1 MVGSKEY
8 FIRQDAEDKRGV
20 INLINPIKRVMVKDW
35 DYVEKIW
42 DHIFERELRIN
53 PAECNLL
60 ITHPVKD
67 LKENIGKIS
76 QIMFETFKVRG
87 LILSHPTL
95 LSLYSCGKFDG
106 LSIEFGDGSTQFSA
120 IINGYEAPQYCE
132 RINIGGKD
140 ITKSFGKYLNTKGT
154 NDKVPI
160 LNKSILRDIKEK
172 SGYIPFDY
180 NEELKSFKPFDY
192 ELPDGTHIMINEKR
206 IKYPMSWIFEPK
218 LKFREEKS
226 IPEICNDLIM
236 KCDLN
241 KTKLYSNIILSGGNS
256 LFKGLPEKFDRQIR
270 ALAPSSFKKIINV
283 IANSE
288 RKFGAWIGGSI
299 LGGVSTSEQILI
311 KKEKYEEE
319 EGISF
324 FEKYFA

>member
-1 MVGSKEY
+1 
-8 FIRQDAEDKRGV
+8 
-20 INLINPIKRVMVKDW
+20 
-35 DYVEKIW
+35 
-42 DHIFERELRIN
+42 
-53 PAECNLL
+53 
-60 ITHPVKD
+60 
-67 LKENIGKIS
+67 
-76 QIMFETFKVRG
+76 MFETFKVRG

-120 IINGYEAPQYCE
+120 IINGYEDSQYCE

-226 IPEICNDLIM
+226 FPEICNDLIM

-256 LFKGLPEKFDRQIR
+256 MFKGLPEKFDRQIR

-283 IANSE
+283 IASPE
-288 RKFGAWIGGSI
+288 RKVSAWIGGSI
-299 LGGVSTSEQILI
+299 LAAISTSEQILI

-319 EGISF
+319 GIKKKKKNF
-324 FEKYFA
+324 T